1 MLKQADGSYA
11 CIAESAT
18 RFTLSEVYICFKP
31 YAPVLLLVVINIEY
45 AFGLI
50 IWCALDQR
58 RTVESAGTA
67 RGRRKLTRI
76 SSQRL
81 QGSSHYH
88 ISFFHLY
95 IVLHLYAPTQQT
107 PPPPGLAKLLVLN
120 ISIVVLNISIDSFYE
135 IQFCLL
141 FSSLHLYI
149 VSFSSCATKLW
160 I

>member
-88 ISFFHLY
+88 ISFFNLY
-95 IVLHLYAPTQQT
+95 P
-107 PPPPGLAKLLVLN
+107 PPPPGLAKLL
-120 ISIVVLNISIDSFYE
+120 VLNISIDSFYE

>member
-95 IVLHLYAPTQQT
+95 IVLHLYAQDPPNPIS
-107 PPPPGLAKLLVLN
+107 PPPPP
-120 ISIVVLNISIDSFYE
+120 
-135 IQFCLL
+135 C
-141 FSSLHLYI
+141 
-149 VSFSSCATKLW
+149 
-160 I
+160 

>member
-88 ISFFHLY
+88 IS
-95 IVLHLYAPTQQT
+95 
-107 PPPPGLAKLLVLN
+107 
-120 ISIVVLNISIDSFYE
+120 
-135 IQFCLL
+135 
-141 FSSLHLYI
+141 SSLH
-149 VSFSSCATKLW
+149 SFSSCATKLW

>member
-31 YAPVLLLVVINIEY
+31 FAPVLLLVVINIEY

-95 IVLHLYAPTQQT
+95 IVRFALSYSTFII
-107 PPPPGLAKLLVLN
+107 LLVL
-120 ISIVVLNISIDSFYE
+120 
-135 IQFCLL
+135 
-141 FSSLHLYI
+141 
-149 VSFSSCATKLW
+149 
-160 I
+160 